1 MILVAEDEADIR
13 RLVAGHLRQAGY
25 RVSEAADGVETVLLA
40 TAEVPDLILLDIRM
54 PGMSGVEA
62 LRVLRADE
70 RTRAVPVVVM
80 TASPGAIEAHG
91 DELEALGAAVLVR
104 KPFSA
109 ADLAATLARV
119 LEPGR
124 AA

>member
-1 MILVAEDEADIR
+1 
-13 RLVAGHLRQAGY
+13 
-25 RVSEAADGVETVLLA
+25 
-40 TAEVPDLILLDIRM
+40 
-54 PGMSGVEA
+54 MSGVEA